1 MTLVNSTIRRAL
13 GSGNPVIQGNRVI
26 FIWEG
31 NSAPQLIGDF
41 TGWDGTLKRFK
52 RVSSTH
58 STSLTVRAE
67 SSGGTP
73 VRDGRAG
80 PKSTSGKT
88 IWSCSLTVPR
98 DAYIEYLFYD
108 PLSGENFLDPL
119 NKRTVSNGFD

>member
-58 STSLTVRAE
+58 STSL
-67 SSGGTP
+67 
-73 VRDGRAG
+73 RAG
-80 PKSTSGKT
+80 PKPASGKT